1 MRLKPVEAASIKGN
15 GIFEK
20 FLSDTQSC
28 YAGAVCLPTIV
39 FSRQRQQRH
48 LATAT
53 KFIEKI
59 DLRINS
65 SHPYAQVSEI

>member
-1 MRLKPVEAASIKGN
+1 MRLKPVEATSIKGN

-20 FLSDTQSC
+20 FQATPSPAMQVPFAC
-28 YAGAVCLPTIV
+28 
-39 FSRQRQQRH
+39 QRLCFLVNDSNDI

-59 DLRINS
+59 DLRIKS